1 MSWPGKLLVT
11 YENFTT
17 DLPVLSI
24 DKKPYGC
31 PASCHCKCKCCRG
44 FREKYVAF
52 NGEGDTIFGTDFS
65 SELCEDV
72 QKIMRFRS
80 SDVLLLLRTAQLR
93 ANFWTNEYFKA
104 DLQDDFQAIFDA
116 FEDKNRKV
124 QLEKIAAILD
134 TVSTG
139 YRRSVSQ
146 LTGQEAQ
153 GALRPKI
160 AALFLPGLRCDC
172 YKCENLPWKKLQDL
186 EDHQRTH
193 RYSDNF
199 HCQICYR
206 RFYLQH
212 SLTSHIIRKSTSSR
226 ELHENKRYKRLL
238 EDQKSQEQKELEL
251 SLNKVEDILVP
262 VAKDLQSYFKD
273 ESKLPIQ
280 KRKTSS
286 LSKCPTCAQNYGF
299 SFSHQLHMVKHRREK
314 LDTNFPFHC
323 SFCNRSFLTRK
334 FLRKHQ
340 KRVRTYSTLLYRPFK
355 CPHCTWR
362 FQLKSALDAHVLR
375 IHERRKPCLICKLLT
390 SRLCCSAHTSK
401 ECNRAMQKYG
411 DKMRPLREPPKGGSR
426 KRTTP
431 VCEICNRKF
440 TRKFFLEE
448 HMNKVHLNKR
458 NFTCEI
464 CGANFYSQGTMQ
476 THRKAVHLLVHTVKC
491 EVCDLTIKSKGNYRR
506 HCKSQSHKDN
516 LVKFGKNNDNTKE
529 SNCRKGFSTI
539 SRATE
544 EKLDIEASSSTNTD
558 MTLESRS
565 TPNYKKIGIKTKQT
579 HSKNTP
585 CRSKKRGKIKI
596 CQTCGNSIVGSME
609 RHYRSIKHKLNLMA
623 QAKMFKK

>member
-11 YENFTT
+11 YENFTA

-24 DKKPYGC
+24 DKQPDGC
-31 PASCHCKCKCCRG
+31 PACCSCRCKCCRG

-52 NGEGDTIFGTDFS
+52 NGEGDTIFGPDFS
-65 SELCEDV
+65 NQLCEDV

-80 SDVLLLLRTAQLR
+80 SDVLVLLRTAQLR
-93 ANFWTNEYFKA
+93 DNFWTNAYFKA
-104 DLQDDFQAIFDA
+104 DLQEDFRVIINV
-116 FEDKNRKV
+116 FEDENRKV
-124 QLEKIAAILD
+124 QLEKLAAILD

-139 YRRSVSQ
+139 YRRAVSQ
-146 LTGQEAQ
+146 LTGQEAH

-172 YKCENLPWKKLQDL
+172 NKCEKLPWKKLQDV

-193 RYSDNF
+193 RYADNF

-212 SLTSHIIRKSTSSR
+212 SLTAHIIRKSTSSQ

-251 SLNKVEDILVP
+251 APGRVEGVLVP
-262 VAKDLQSYFKD
+262 VAKNLQSYFKE
-273 ESKLPIQ
+273 ESKLAIR
-280 KRKTSS
+280 KRTTT
-286 LSKCPTCAQNYGF
+286 LSKCPTCDQNYGF
-299 SFSHQLHMVKHRREK
+299 SFSHQLHMVKHRRAH

-334 FLRKHQ
+334 FLLKHQ
-340 KRVRTYSTLLYRPFK
+340 KRVRTVSTLLYRPFK
-355 CPHCTWR
+355 CTHCTWR

-375 IHERRKPCLICKLLT
+375 IHERRKPCLICKLPT
-390 SRLCCSAHTSK
+390 PRLCCSAHTTR
-401 ECNRAMQKYG
+401 ECNKALQKYR
-411 DKMRPLREPPKGGSR
+411 DKMRPLRGAPKGGRR
-426 KRTTP
+426 KEATP

-440 TRKFFLEE
+440 TRKFFLND
-448 HMNKVHLNKR
+448 HMNKAHLNKR

-476 THRKAVHLLVHTVKC
+476 THRKAVHLLIHTIKC
-491 EVCDLTIKSKGNYRR
+491 EVCDLIIKSKGNYLR

-516 LVKFGKNNDNTKE
+516 LLKLGKSDDNTKE
-529 SNCRKGFSTI
+529 TKRKQRFSTT

-544 EKLDIEASSSTNTD
+544 KKLDFGASSSTNR
-558 MTLESRS
+558 ESTHGFKNS
-565 TPNYKKIGIKTKQT
+565 KT
-579 HSKNTP
+579 S
-585 CRSKKRGKIKI
+585 CRLKKRVKLKF
-596 CQTCGNSIVGSME
+596 CETCGISIVGSMQ
-609 RHYRSIKHKLNLMA
+609 RHYKTMKHKLNLKA
-623 QAKMFKK
+623 QQK